1 MRHFWRIFKI
11 DRFFSAHYCKVLF
24 LITLIIILQKP
35 VKHDIIMK
43 ASGENEPKRHFFKS
57 NKSKFPMYPLHE
69 EKIRWDD
76 YGEIIRP
83 EDWMDTSIITTE
95 NNDPNDPGFN
105 GMIAPDESFDITE
118 APTKCT
124 KETLTLNIKAQIR
137 FIDLEGRSDGDTV
150 LKLIENVKPRRVI
163 VVRGSPKNCQKMAEK
178 AIEVTNE
185 SGISDTKKV
194 FLPQTGELVDA
205 TTESFIYQVRLPD
218 SLMSLLNFQHA
229 KDNAFLAWVDGKL
242 SYNVN
247 EKMDIENEEKSL
259 VPTLHPLTGTDLP
272 SHPTSFVNEL
282 KLSDFKMVLARHNIV
297 SEFSGGVLFCCNGKV
312 ALRRHDSGRVTIEG
326 CVSEEYYQVRELLY
340 QQYAII

>member
-1 MRHFWRIFKI
+1 MKKSSKFNLQNCSV
-11 DRFFSAHYCKVLF
+11 FSSNHNLTKLISRKKLQNVILF
-24 LITLIIILQKP
+24 QKP

-57 NKSKFPMYPLHE
+57 NKSKYPMYPLHE

-83 EDWMDTSIITTE
+83 EDWMDTSLATNT
-95 NNDPNDPGFN
+95 DPNDDPNAPGFN
-105 GMIAPDESFDITE
+105 GMIVPDDSYDVTE

-163 VVRGSPKNCQKMAEK
+163 VVRGSTKNCQKMAEK
-178 AIEVTNE
+178 AIEVTRE
-185 SGISDTKKV
+185 TGMQTDAKKV
-194 FLPQTGELVDA
+194 FLPKTGELVDA

-242 SYNVN
+242 SYNADEV
-247 EKMDIENEEKSL
+247 MDIGNFFNLTIFFIEN
-259 VPTLHPLTGTDLP
+259 
-272 SHPTSFVNEL
+272 
-282 KLSDFKMVLARHNIV
+282 
-297 SEFSGGVLFCCNGKV
+297 SENCNF
-312 ALRRHDSGRVTIEG
+312 
-326 CVSEEYYQVRELLY
+326 LL
-340 QQYAII
+340 QK